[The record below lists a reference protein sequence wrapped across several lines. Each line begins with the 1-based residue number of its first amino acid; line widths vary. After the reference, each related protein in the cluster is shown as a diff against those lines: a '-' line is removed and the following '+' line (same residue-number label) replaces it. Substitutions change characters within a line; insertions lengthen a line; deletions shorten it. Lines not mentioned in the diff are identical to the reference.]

1 MTPDPYCNKPTIDM
15 SASVKLIVIP
25 PYLRKGDLIG
35 MVCPAGHM
43 PKSRMRTCMRV
54 LKQEGGFRV
63 REGRTLGA
71 GEGYFSGTDDERLSD
86 LQEML
91 DDPEVKAVLC
101 ARGGYGVGRI
111 IDRVDFSSFRKK
123 PKWVVGFSDI
133 TVLHAHIHSRF
144 GIATL
149 HAPMAGAFN
158 AGGWKGASVGSLHRA
173 LTGKKSLYKTEPHG
187 FDRRGHARGPL
198 IGGNLALLSHLVGS
212 RSEPD
217 TEGCILF
224 LEEVGEQLYNIDR
237 MLHQLKRAGKLKG
250 LAGLVVGGFTE
261 CRDTDRPFGQTAYGI
276 VRDIVAEY
284 GYPVCYGFPV
294 SHGRDNLA
302 LKSGCTHE
310 LRVNRRGTVL
320 FETA

>member
-1 MTPDPYCNKPTIDM
+1 MADAAKKIF
-15 SASVKLIVIP
+15 IP
-25 PYLRKGDLIG
+25 SYLKKGDLIG

-43 PKSRMRTCMRV
+43 PKSRMRTCLRV
-54 LKQEGGFRV
+54 LREEWGFRV

-71 GEGYFSGTDDERLSD
+71 GENYFSGTDDERLSD

-111 IDRVDFSSFRKK
+111 IDRLDFTSFQRH

-133 TVLHAHIHSRF
+133 TVLHAHIHRRC
-144 GIATL
+144 GIASL

-158 AGGWKGASVGSLHRA
+158 AGGWRGASVESLHRA
-173 LTGKKSLYKTEPHG
+173 LTGRRTRHASDSHAY
-187 FDRRGHARGPL
+187 DRRGVAVGPL

-212 RSEPD
+212 PSDIHTR
-217 TEGCILF
+217 GCILF

-237 MLHQLKRAGKLKG
+237 MLHQLKRAGKLKY

-261 CRDTDRPFGQTAYGI
+261 CRDTDRPFGQGAYEI

-284 GYPVCYGFPV
+284 AYPVCFGFPV
-294 SHGRDNLA
+294 SHGNDNLA
-302 LKSGCTHE
+302 LKSGCMHE
-310 LRVNRRGTVL
+310 LKVRGQGTLLTECV
-320 FETA
+320 

>member
-1 MTPDPYCNKPTIDM
+1 MAAATKR
-15 SASVKLIVIP
+15 IVIP
-25 PYLRKGDLIG
+25 PYLKKGDLIG

-43 PKSRMRTCMRV
+43 PKSRMRTCIKV
-54 LKQEGGFRV
+54 LREHWGFKV

-71 GEGYFSGTDDERLSD
+71 GETYFSGTDEERLSD

-111 IDRVDFSSFRKK
+111 IDGVDFARFKK
-123 PKWVVGFSDI
+123 SPKWVVGFSDI
-133 TVLHAHIHSRF
+133 TVLHAHIYNRF

-158 AGGWKGASVGSLHRA
+158 AGGWKSASVVSLHRA
-173 LTGKKSLYKTEPHG
+173 LIGERSRYNSVPHD
-187 FDRRGHARGPL
+187 FDRRGRAKGTL

-212 RSEPD
+212 PSQPD
-217 TEGCILF
+217 TSRCILF

-237 MLHQLKRAGKLKG
+237 MLHQLKRAGMLKG

-261 CRDTDRPFGQTAYGI
+261 CRDTDRPFGQTAYEI
-276 VRDIVAEY
+276 VRDIVGEY
-284 GYPVCYGFPV
+284 SYPVCYGFPV
-294 SHGRDNLA
+294 SHGRENIA
-302 LKSGCTHE
+302 LKVGCMHDLSVSEATNTLTE
-310 LRVNRRGTVL
+310 KG
-320 FETA
+320 